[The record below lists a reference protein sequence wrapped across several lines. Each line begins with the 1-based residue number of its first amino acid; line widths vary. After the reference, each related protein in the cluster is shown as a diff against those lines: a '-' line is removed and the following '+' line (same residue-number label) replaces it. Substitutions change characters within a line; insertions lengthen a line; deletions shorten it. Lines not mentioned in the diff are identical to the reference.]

1 MPMNESRIPQLKLQV
16 RVVVGLCLVAIVGIS
31 VWHIFAERQS
41 IITAAEKQTEGYA
54 RALSEHSESAFAE
67 SDRVLR
73 DVLYDIERAGG
84 IEKMDRQ
91 ELFRCLQRQAGDSPQ
106 IGSLF
111 IADSQGMMF
120 INSLEYPSKQ
130 IPINDREYFK
140 YYLNTPGAALSLSR
154 PVMSRLVNRWRF
166 NLMRPLNRPQD
177 PFTGLI
183 AVTFEVGYFEKFFS
197 PSSMGPRGR
206 VVLLRTDGAPLVFEP
221 YVKDAYQADLS
232 KSNLISEKLP
242 DKPFGTYHEKQSLI
256 DNSPRIISYRRLARF
271 PVVAVVSLHRDD
283 VLAPW
288 KHKAA
293 LHATTLAGLCLVI
306 FLLMQL
312 LMRHLDRLL
321 VAQNSLRQQK
331 EQLRIKAAQID
342 AANDAILLL
351 DVEGALVQIND
362 AFYRMCGYEPDQL
375 QGKRIHDIEPPEYLE
390 SIDLFLQLLVQD
402 GELTYEA
409 AFLAKD
415 GSKLPVEINAQ
426 LMEADGKNLILCIAR
441 DISER
446 KRSERREQAKSRI
459 LEELATGVALPELL
473 VHIVNYVEQ
482 ERVGTLCSVLVLDE
496 TGSHLTL
503 GAAPSLPD
511 FYNLAVNGLKIAEG
525 MGSCGTAAFHRQRV
539 VVEDIEGHPF
549 WKGFKAARQAGLRSC
564 WSEPIISFEGE
575 LLGTFAIYHKEP
587 RSPDSDELKLI
598 ESAAHLASIA
608 IDRFLVDEQKK
619 HLEAQLNHVQR
630 IEAVGQLA
638 GGIAHDFNNLL
649 TPIIVYADMIKRKL
663 PAGDPLGSK
672 TDGIISAAHKAR
684 DLTQQLLSFGRKQM
698 LDMKAVDLNDT
709 ISNFQ
714 EIMRRTIRESITINV
729 RLTPGRAA
737 IWADRG
743 QIEQILLNLAVNA
756 QDAITGNGTITIET
770 GHVLLDNEYARL
782 HPGLQPGPYVLLGF
796 RDDGRGMNDET
807 LTHIFEP
814 FFTTKQVGHGTGLGL
829 ATVYGIVKQ
838 HESYITVIS
847 REGQGTAF
855 NIYFP
860 YKHEASFKI
869 GEAVKAGVTGNTS
882 TVGKTILVVE
892 DNDMVRAMMI
902 ELLESAECLVLEAN
916 RPSRAMEIVSER
928 GNDIDLMVTDVI
940 MPEMNGNQLY
950 ENLLKTVPD
959 LKVLY
964 ISGYT
969 NELFVHNGTME
980 EGINFLQKPFTA
992 ERLLERV
999 QQTLE

>member
-1 MPMNESRIPQLKLQV
+1 MNEIRIPRLKLQV
-16 RVVVGLCLVAIVGIS
+16 RIIVGFCLLAIIGIS
-31 VWHIFAERQS
+31 VWHAVAERQS
-41 IITAAEKQTEGYA
+41 IIATAERQAEGYA
-54 RALSEHSESAFAE
+54 RALAEHSESAFAE

-84 IEKMDRQ
+84 IEKINRQ

-111 IADSQGMMF
+111 IVDSQGKMF

-130 IPINDREYFK
+130 IPVNDRDYFK
-140 YYLNTPGAALSLSR
+140 YYANTPGAALSLSR

-177 PFTGLI
+177 PFSGLI
-183 AVTFEVGYFEKFFS
+183 AVAFEVDYFENFFS
-197 PSSMGPRGR
+197 PASMGPRGR
-206 VVLLRTDGAPLVFEP
+206 VILLRTDGVPLVFEP
-221 YVKDAYQADLS
+221 YVNDVYQADF
-232 KSNLISEKLP
+232 SNSVLIREKLP
-242 DKPFGTYHEKQSLI
+242 AAPFGTYHDNHSI
-256 DNSPRIISYRRLARF
+256 VDNSPRIISYRRLGRF

-288 KHKAA
+288 RQKAT
-293 LHATTLAGLCLVI
+293 LHAATIAGLCLVV

-321 VAQNSLRQQK
+321 MAQISLRQQK
-331 EQLRIKAAQID
+331 EQLRVKAAQID

-362 AFYRMCGYEPDQL
+362 AFYRMCGYEAGQL
-375 QGKRIHDIEPPEYLE
+375 QGKRLHDIEPPEYLE

-426 LMEADGKNLILCIAR
+426 LMEADHKTLILCIAR
-441 DISER
+441 DISDR
-446 KRSERREQAKSRI
+446 KRSERREQAKSQI

-473 VHIVNYVEQ
+473 LHIVKYVEQ
-482 ERVGTLCSVLVLDE
+482 ERTGTLCSVLVLDE
-496 TGSHLTL
+496 SGTQLTL

-525 MGSCGTAAFHRQRV
+525 MGSCGTAAFRRKRV
-539 VVEDIEGHPF
+539 VVEDIEGHPY
-549 WKGFKAARQAGLRSC
+549 WKGFNPAIEAGLRSC
-564 WSEPIISFEGE
+564 WSEPIISSEGD

-587 RSPDSDELKLI
+587 RSPDKLEIKLI
-598 ESAAHLASIA
+598 ESAARLASIA

-663 PAGDPLGSK
+663 PTGDPLSSK

-684 DLTQQLLSFGRKQM
+684 DLTQQLLSFGRKQL

-709 ISNFQ
+709 ISTFQ
-714 EIMRRTIRESITINV
+714 EIIRRTIRENITINV

-743 QIEQILLNLAVNA
+743 QIEQILLNMAVNA
-756 QDAITGNGTITIET
+756 QDAIAGNGTITIET

-807 LTHIFEP
+807 LAHIFEP

-847 REGQGTAF
+847 REGHGTAF
-855 NIYFP
+855 DIYFP
-860 YKHEASFKI
+860 YKHEASFRV
-869 GEAVKAGVTGNTS
+869 GEAVKAGITGNVS
-882 TVGKTILVVE
+882 TAGKTILVVE
-892 DNDMVRAMMI
+892 DNDMVRTMMV
-902 ELLESAECLVLEAN
+902 ELLESAECRVLAAD
-916 RPSRAMEIVSER
+916 RPSKAMQIVSER
-928 GNDIDLMVTDVI
+928 GDDIDLMVTDVI
-940 MPEMNGNQLY
+940 MPEMNGNELY
-950 ENLLKTVPD
+950 ENLIKSLPG